1 MRRVLL
7 VTNVEK
13 YLLMRAISRDISN
26 MCVQITLVELGSVH
40 IVVKLFN
47 THATSNV
54 ISDHTLVSFYRLM
67 KYYINFCLPLM
78 EDACFLHDWAIALNH
93 PRFPL

>member
-1 MRRVLL
+1 MRRVSL
-7 VTNVEK
+7 VTNAEK

-54 ISDHTLVSFYRLM
+54 ISDHTLVSF
-67 KYYINFCLPLM
+67 PLANVM
-78 EDACFLHDWAIALNH
+78 IYKFQLAVLQSRPQC
-93 PRFPL
+93 R